1 MSDSNRDVKMEI
13 VHSFIRE
20 FNKKGHK
27 ATLDEVSANIHISKK
42 TIYKYFSGKQD
53 IYAYILASSSRFVA
67 QAQEAIFADPSL
79 ATLDKFR
86 KLLTIKTPFEDE
98 LDMNRL
104 HELSEFE
111 PEVYAATMSAYE
123 SQWVYFRALLAQGKQ
138 EGVFKA
144 DANEEFLVGLF
155 TAGMEMLYR
164 QNLLKKIGMTY
175 YEAICQLAET
185 IIFGIR
191 A

>member
-1 MSDSNRDVKMEI
+1 MTDNNRDVKMEI
-13 VHSFIRE
+13 VHSFISE

-27 ATLDEVSANIHISKK
+27 ATLDEVSSNIHISKK
-42 TIYKYFSGKQD
+42 TIYKYFSGKKD
-53 IYAYILASSSRFVA
+53 IYSFVLSASSKYIHDA
-67 QAQEAIFADPSL
+67 QAAIYNDNSL
-79 ATLDKFR
+79 GTLEKFR

-104 HELSEFE
+104 HELAEFE
-111 PEVYAATMSAYE
+111 PEVYAETMTAYE
-123 SQWVYFRALLAQGKQ
+123 SQWFYFRELLRQGKK

-155 TAGMEMLYR
+155 ASGMEMLYR
-164 QNLLKKIGMTY
+164 PDLLSKTGMTY
-175 YEAICQLAET
+175 YQAICYLAET
-185 IIFGIR
+185 IICGIC